1 MLIMTVVTSKHAT
14 KAGMPVTVAPS
25 SKSFYSFY
33 LNEHQNITCSRLH
46 FAGSSLSLLGV
57 PVSLNSR
64 KPSYAIKGV
73 IAGYACTL
81 VGHYFFER
89 NKPATFKYPLQ
100 SFVSNF
106 RVYKSILTRNLNLID
121 KKLDKTG

>member
-1 MLIMTVVTSKHAT
+1 MIVITSKHAT
-14 KAGMPVTVAPS
+14 KAGLPVTVAPS

-33 LNEHQNITCSRLH
+33 LNGHQNITCRSLH
-46 FAGSSLSLLGV
+46 FAGSSLSLLGMAI
-57 PVSLNSR
+57 SLNSR
-64 KPSYAIKGV
+64 KPSYAIKGE
-73 IAGYACTL
+73 IAGYASTL

-106 RVYKSILTRNLNLID
+106 RMYKKILTRNSNLID
-121 KKLDKTG
+121 KNFDKAG